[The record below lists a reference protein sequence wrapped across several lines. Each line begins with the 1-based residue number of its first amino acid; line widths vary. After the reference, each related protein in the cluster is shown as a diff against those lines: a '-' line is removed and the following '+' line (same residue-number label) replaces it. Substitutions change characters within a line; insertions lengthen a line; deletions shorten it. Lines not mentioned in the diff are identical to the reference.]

1 MKKIALTRIEMEDC
15 FSFTQ
20 EEQYLKRNETKNQ
33 RKEKSLVADLMWRR
47 VKNKRKKWDL
57 ILNALEKRVLFGFGT
72 WYGRNLL
79 TCDD

>member
-33 RKEKSLVADLMWRR
+33 RKEKSLVA
-47 VKNKRKKWDL
+47 
-57 ILNALEKRVLFGFGT
+57 AT
-72 WYGRNLL
+72 S
-79 TCDD
+79 